1 MRLRSKTTKFSSLFV
16 PQNFS
21 KKARKKKKQK
31 RSLVNFWCS
40 RPSFRRLAVLGLSQF
55 ILYKSRCELSLFFN
69 IFSYLNLIC
78 ANSLGKRNLQE
89 QVKKTFCYQK
99 LFWPFTALFE
109 QTVLLQFLQILGLQP
124 RISKIFSITRTIFSH
139 SRSEQFENKIP
150 FLSLLNLFDKKISWN
165 CSTLFILFSKFT
177 GCPISG

>member
-1 MRLRSKTTKFSSLFV
+1 MESRSLF
-16 PQNFS
+16 QSFS
-21 KKARKKKKQK
+21 KAKLNQLCDLDLRLQSSHHFLYHKTLVKKPGKK

-78 ANSLGKRNLQE
+78 AHSLRKRNLQE

-99 LFWPFTALFE
+99 LFWPFP
-109 QTVLLQFLQILGLQP
+109 VWI
-124 RISKIFSITRTIFSH
+124 
-139 SRSEQFENKIP
+139 
-150 FLSLLNLFDKKISWN
+150 N
-165 CSTLFILFSKFT
+165 CSTLRYLINEYTRLTIQCFALSFDKS
-177 GCPISG
+177 